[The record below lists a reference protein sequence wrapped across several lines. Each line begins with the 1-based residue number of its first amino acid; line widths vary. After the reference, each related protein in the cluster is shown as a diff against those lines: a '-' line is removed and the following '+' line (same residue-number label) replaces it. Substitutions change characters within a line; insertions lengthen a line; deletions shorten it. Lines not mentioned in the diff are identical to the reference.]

1 MFQPRLPDRSTFSRR
16 VYADGPP
23 ISPTTLTVSSQAVG
37 HVTFQGRGLFV
48 QAPVL
53 KGKRFVWSFRTF
65 RPRSGSGRRF

>member
-23 ISPTTLTVSSQAVG
+23 ISPATLTVSSQAVG

-48 QAPVL
+48 
-53 KGKRFVWSFRTF
+53 
-65 RPRSGSGRRF
+65 